1 MLTQTLHKNTP
12 LHVLDP
18 MRITM
23 VLLGLTPEFLD
34 CTKDKNILQLNFKSQ
49 KIILPLTTTITW
61 GQLTDSLKEKG
72 LIP

>member
-1 MLTQTLHKNTP
+1 
-12 LHVLDP
+12 
-18 MRITM
+18 M